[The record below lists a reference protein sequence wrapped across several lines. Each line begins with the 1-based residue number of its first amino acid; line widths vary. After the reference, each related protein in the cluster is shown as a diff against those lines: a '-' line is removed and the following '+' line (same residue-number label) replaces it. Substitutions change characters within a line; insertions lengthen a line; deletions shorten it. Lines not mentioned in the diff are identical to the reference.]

1 MIEEEVS
8 PTRDFLHYMAQCLP
22 LLDYDE
28 TLIGASAWNEN
39 GQRLNDSVLF
49 LEVLSYR
56 TLQKCNI
63 IRCSIF
69 VGF

>member
-8 PTRDFLHYMAQCLP
+8 PTTDFLHYMAQCLP

-39 GQRLNDSVLF
+39 GQCLNDSVLF
-49 LEVLSYR
+49 LEV
-56 TLQKCNI
+56 
-63 IRCSIF
+63 
-69 VGF
+69 